1 MTETKSMESINAE
14 KASKPRPD
22 LLPLSFVAQ
31 LVTPPPGGHA
41 GIQFALIACCEF
53 LRSKNTIK
61 LIDAAR
67 YLAVAYF
74 HENTA
79 CLNTSAASAAEVL
92 LAVGEIMAMGWRK
105 HGPCTWR
112 VAGTEQ
118 ADPQTHFAGAIRHML
133 EAAAGRA
140 VDPDSGKDPLLHAI
154 CQLAITYD
162 LVTDPPTVIGGNDG
176 HTLVV
181 MP

>member
-31 LVTPPPGGHA
+31 LIGPPPGGHA
-41 GIQFALIACCEF
+41 GIQFAMIACCEF

-61 LIDAAR
+61 LIEAAR
-67 YLAVAYF
+67 ALASAYF
-74 HENTA
+74 HASTA
-79 CLNTSAASAAEVL
+79 RFDSSDSSAAEVL
-92 LAVGEIMAMGWRK
+92 LDVGEIMATGWRK

-176 HTLVV
+176 RTLVV
-181 MP
+181 TP

>member
-31 LVTPPPGGHA
+31 LIAPTPGGHA
-41 GIQFALIACCEF
+41 GIQVAMIECGEF
-53 LRSKNTIK
+53 LRSKNPLK
-61 LIDAAR
+61 LI
-67 YLAVAYF
+67 
-74 HENTA
+74 N
-79 CLNTSAASAAEVL
+79 AASALAAAYVHSNDASASKAETL
-92 LAVGEIMAMGWRK
+92 IEVGEIMAMGWRK

-162 LVTDPPTVIGGNDG
+162 LVTDPPITVGGNDG
-176 HTLVV
+176 RTLVV